1 LETQSDIIDFAERS
15 AKNSLILFI
24 GDFSST
30 AVLAISSILVARLL
44 GPENYGV
51 YSISFVAPALLV
63 SLIGLGLDSAAI
75 RFSSKYM
82 AEGSRRLMQRFMR
95 MIISFRIAT
104 GFAASLI
111 CFILSDFMAVALI
124 DRPSIAPYIRL
135 LSAVVLFETLFSLL
149 YGFFIGL
156 NSARNASIARI
167 LMAVFKGFTAP
178 VLIIFGLGVY
188 GALVGHILGY
198 IIPSLIGLLMLY
210 FNHYRRLKTT
220 YGLEEDNENG
230 DCHLKETIKF
240 SLPLYVSSLLA
251 LLLSNYQAIL
261 LAKYSSDLEI
271 GCFRAAAN
279 ISMILTVI
287 VSPILLA
294 LFPTFSRLNSHGFR
308 ERIGEFLNLSVK
320 YSSLIIIPLAALLA
334 CVSRYLVDVIYGA
347 GYIQAG
353 DYIVFYSMIHMLIGL
368 GSGIFIS
375 LFNGLGE
382 TSLTLRV
389 NIINLAIFMTI
400 APLLADPYS
409 VPGILT
415 SLLISNLITTLYAYD
430 MARRRLGINLN
441 LSASARIYA
450 SSIISAVPAAVM
462 AYYLN
467 MPGIVGLVSC
477 SVIYAIVYLT
487 VAPILKAINMEDL
500 RNLERIFGGI
510 RLLKPLFRVIAV
522 YESRVM
528 NAMLGS

>member
-1 LETQSDIIDFAERS
+1 
-15 AKNSLILFI
+15 
-24 GDFSST
+24 
-30 AVLAISSILVARLL
+30 
-44 GPENYGV
+44 
-51 YSISFVAPALLV
+51 
-63 SLIGLGLDSAAI
+63 
-75 RFSSKYM
+75 
-82 AEGSRRLMQRFMR
+82 
-95 MIISFRIAT
+95 
-104 GFAASLI
+104 
-111 CFILSDFMAVALI
+111 
-124 DRPSIAPYIRL
+124 
-135 LSAVVLFETLFSLL
+135 
-149 YGFFIGL
+149 
-156 NSARNASIARI
+156 
-167 LMAVFKGFTAP
+167 
-178 VLIIFGLGVY
+178 
-188 GALVGHILGY
+188 
-198 IIPSLIGLLMLY
+198 
-210 FNHYRRLKTT
+210 
-220 YGLEEDNENG
+220 EDNENG